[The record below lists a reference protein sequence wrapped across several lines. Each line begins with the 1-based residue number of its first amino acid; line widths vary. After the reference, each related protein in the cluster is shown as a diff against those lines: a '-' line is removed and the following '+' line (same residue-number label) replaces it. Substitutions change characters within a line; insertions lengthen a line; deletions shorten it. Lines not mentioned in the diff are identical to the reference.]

1 MKRKCL
7 RKEKAKRQLEKLQR
21 EDLERRFPRRSWAQ
35 TLREWGVVGGGR
47 ARSVQ
52 ANGLLIVMVFAVV
65 MGRVGTQT
73 TTYYT
78 IPELTAAQSQC
89 HVQETQARCEDIKT
103 KSNDMISGLFLDATV
118 DTFINDA
125 TFENACQWN
134 PLNNICEYRC
144 NWNYNFQAG
153 VIADRMENIRE
164 PAHYIYLDYGAAC
177 QGFNRVPNQNGNKL
191 CDVCADP
198 NFNPPECYLKVDKDS
213 ECVTRCNMLPNCTSV
228 CTSVLK
234 ASAQYATKTTEQAYM
249 DCCVPQ
255 RQQIN
260 GENFLSARE
269 QCCRDWYLVEGLDL
283 QVARNNCCNTI
294 RGEDG
299 LAPYCASEECHF
311 KIMEQNVSAARDL
324 WVEEALLSA
333 LATDCVGSSCG
344 ILGEVTLAS
353 DGVLGSAMVNNALL
367 QAEGPT
373 RVLLFF
379 QSFEQSVIFDAILD
393 STAVL
398 ASTGIDTPYPTS
410 VEVQQALFRFN
421 VYFKECSVVKPCQ
434 LQQGILWDQMKLKY
448 DILLRALL
456 ASGRHPDQ
464 VEEITYREIQRA
476 IWEDTLPPYVPN
488 VPLFNVPKY
497 VPRPANLPVPSA
509 IDHFNARQAT
519 RRRSDGE
526 TRAME
531 YGPAAGLEVVP
542 ECVPPPGLMC
552 ISGTG
557 ARKMNRRRSMC
568 RPTSLWR
575 PDEVPYRRP
584 DWRIEMD
591 TWMST
596 YGELG
601 MWREDMYTWRRN
613 HTHGVEVTRRWLN
626 CYEDPDTCTDV
637 VDIE

>member
-1 MKRKCL
+1 
-7 RKEKAKRQLEKLQR
+7 
-21 EDLERRFPRRSWAQ
+21 
-35 TLREWGVVGGGR
+35 
-47 ARSVQ
+47 
-52 ANGLLIVMVFAVV
+52 
-65 MGRVGTQT
+65 
-73 TTYYT
+73 
-78 IPELTAAQSQC
+78 
-89 HVQETQARCEDIKT
+89 
-103 KSNDMISGLFLDATV
+103 MISGIFFDATV
-118 DTFINDA
+118 DQFIYDE
-125 TFENACQWN
+125 TFENACWWN

-144 NWNYNFQAG
+144 NWNYNFQDG
-153 VIADRMENIRE
+153 IIADRMENMRE
-164 PAHYIYLDYGAAC
+164 PAHYIYLEHGAGC

-198 NFNPPECYLKVDKDS
+198 DFNPPECYLKVDKDP

-228 CTSVLK
+228 CSAVLL
-234 ASAQYATKTTEQAYM
+234 ASPQYATSTAEQAYM

-255 RQQIN
+255 RRQIN

-269 QCCRDWYLVEGLDL
+269 QCCRDWYLVQGLDL
-283 QVARNNCCNTI
+283 QVARNNCCNAI
-294 RGEDG
+294 RLQDG

-324 WVEEALLSA
+324 WVEGALLTA
-333 LATDCVGSSCG
+333 LESDCVGSSCG

-373 RVLLFF
+373 RVVLFF
-379 QSFEQSVIFDAILD
+379 QTFEESVIFDAILD

-398 ASTGIDTPYPTS
+398 NTAGISTPYPNS
-410 VEVQQALFRFN
+410 VQVQQALFRFN

-464 VEEITYREIQRA
+464 VEEISYRELQRG
-476 IWEDTLPPYVPN
+476 IWEDTLPPYIPN
-488 VPLFNVPKY
+488 VPAFNVPKH
-497 VPRPANLPVPSA
+497 PPLPAHLPAPSA
-509 IDHFNARQAT
+509 LDHFNARQAA
-519 RRRSDGE
+519 RRLADGE

-531 YGPAAGLEVVP
+531 YGPASGVEVAP
-542 ECVPPPGLMC
+542 ECLSPQGLMC
-552 ISGTG
+552 VSGTG
-557 ARKMNRRRSMC
+557 ARKLNRRRSMC

-584 DWRIEMD
+584 PWRVEMD
-591 TWMST
+591 TWMGT
-596 YGELG
+596 YGDLG
-601 MWREDMYTWRRN
+601 AWREDMYAWRRG
-613 HTHGVEVTRRWLN
+613 HAGGVRDMERWLR
-626 CYEDPDTCTDV
+626 CYEDPDACTDV